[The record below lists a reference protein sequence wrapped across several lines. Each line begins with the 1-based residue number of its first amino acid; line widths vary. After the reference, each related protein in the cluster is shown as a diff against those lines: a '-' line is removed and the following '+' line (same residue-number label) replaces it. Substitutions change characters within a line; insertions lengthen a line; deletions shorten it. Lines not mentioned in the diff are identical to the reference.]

1 MTIRYR
7 IDSLFRQQNIKAD
20 RYLPDLQSLR
30 YSVRSV
36 VSNWFERPAI
46 SLLISL
52 KISADGATFIGL
64 IIAVI
69 SGYYISQGQFLLGGG
84 LVLIGAI
91 FDLLDGGIARSTG
104 KVTKRGALTDSVFDR
119 VSEIV
124 ILSGLG
130 MYYVNAE
137 KVDSMAVLLAFAA
150 IGGSLMVSYVRARA
164 EGLGVKGT
172 AGFLTRP
179 ERIVITVTG
188 LVLGYPLI
196 VLWILGIGTPLS
208 AIWRFLDS
216 WRAVDN

>member
-1 MTIRYR
+1 M
-7 IDSLFRQQNIKAD
+7 
-20 RYLPDLQSLR
+20 PDLQSLR

-46 SLLISL
+46 SFLISL

-130 MYYVNAE
+130 MYYVSAE
-137 KVDSMAVLLAFAA
+137 KVDSTAVLLAFAA
-150 IGGSLMVSYVRARA
+150 IGGSLLVSYVRARA

-216 WRAVDN
+216 WRAIDN

>member
-1 MTIRYR
+1 M
-7 IDSLFRQQNIKAD
+7 
-20 RYLPDLQSLR
+20 PDLQSLR

-69 SGYYISQGQFLLGGG
+69 SGYYISQGQFILGGG

-130 MYYVNAE
+130 MYYVSAE
-137 KVDSMAVLLAFAA
+137 KVDSTAVLLAFAA
-150 IGGSLMVSYVRARA
+150 IGGSLLVSYVRARA
-164 EGLGVKGT
+164 EGLGVIGT
-172 AGFLTRP
+172 AGLPTRP

-216 WRAVDN
+216 WRAIDN

>member
-1 MTIRYR
+1 M
-7 IDSLFRQQNIKAD
+7 
-20 RYLPDLQSLR
+20 PDLQSLR

-130 MYYVNAE
+130 MYYVSAE
-137 KVDSMAVLLAFAA
+137 KVDSTAVLLAFAA
-150 IGGSLMVSYVRARA
+150 IGGSLLVSYVRARA

-216 WRAVDN
+216 WRAIDN

>member
-1 MTIRYR
+1 
-7 IDSLFRQQNIKAD
+7 
-20 RYLPDLQSLR
+20 
-30 YSVRSV
+30 
-36 VSNWFERPAI
+36 
-46 SLLISL
+46 LLISL

-69 SGYYISQGQFLLGGG
+69 SGYYISQGQFILGGG

-130 MYYVNAE
+130 MYYVSAE
-137 KVDSMAVLLAFAA
+137 KVDSTAVLLAFAA
-150 IGGSLMVSYVRARA
+150 IGGSLLVSYVRARA

-216 WRAVDN
+216 WRAIDN

>member
-1 MTIRYR
+1 
-7 IDSLFRQQNIKAD
+7 
-20 RYLPDLQSLR
+20 LPDLQSLR

-69 SGYYISQGQFLLGGG
+69 SGYYISQGQFILGGG

-130 MYYVNAE
+130 MYYVSAE
-137 KVDSMAVLLAFAA
+137 KVDSTAVLLAFAA
-150 IGGSLMVSYVRARA
+150 IGGSLLVSYVRARA

-216 WRAVDN
+216 WRAIDN

>member
-1 MTIRYR
+1 M
-7 IDSLFRQQNIKAD
+7 
-20 RYLPDLQSLR
+20 PDLQSLR

-69 SGYYISQGQFLLGGG
+69 SGYYISQGQFILGGG

-130 MYYVNAE
+130 MYYVSAE
-137 KVDSMAVLLAFAA
+137 KVDSTAVLLAFSA
-150 IGGSLMVSYVRARA
+150 IGGSLLVSYVRARA

-216 WRAVDN
+216 WRAIDN

>member
-1 MTIRYR
+1 M
-7 IDSLFRQQNIKAD
+7 
-20 RYLPDLQSLR
+20 PDLQSLR

-130 MYYVNAE
+130 MYYVSAE
-137 KVDSMAVLLAFAA
+137 KVDSTAVLLAFAA
-150 IGGSLMVSYVRARA
+150 IGGSLLVSYVRARA

-179 ERIVITVTG
+179 ERIVITVAG

-216 WRAVDN
+216 WRAIDN

>member
-1 MTIRYR
+1 M
-7 IDSLFRQQNIKAD
+7 
-20 RYLPDLQSLR
+20 PDLQSLR

-69 SGYYISQGQFLLGGG
+69 SGYYISQGQFILGGG

-130 MYYVNAE
+130 MYYVSAE
-137 KVDSMAVLLAFAA
+137 KVDSTAVLLAFAA
-150 IGGSLMVSYVRARA
+150 IGGSLLVSYVRARA

-216 WRAVDN
+216 WRAIDN

>member
-1 MTIRYR
+1 M
-7 IDSLFRQQNIKAD
+7 
-20 RYLPDLQSLR
+20 PDLQSLR

-64 IIAVI
+64 VIAVI

-130 MYYVNAE
+130 MYYVSAE
-137 KVDSMAVLLAFAA
+137 KVDSTAVLLAFAA
-150 IGGSLMVSYVRARA
+150 IGGSLLVSYVRARA

-216 WRAVDN
+216 WRAIDN

>member
-1 MTIRYR
+1 M
-7 IDSLFRQQNIKAD
+7 
-20 RYLPDLQSLR
+20 PDLQSLR

-46 SLLISL
+46 SFLISL

-130 MYYVNAE
+130 MYYVCAE
-137 KVDSMAVLLAFAA
+137 KVDSTAVLLAFAA
-150 IGGSLMVSYVRARA
+150 IGGSLLVSYVRARA

-216 WRAVDN
+216 WRAIDN

>member
-1 MTIRYR
+1 
-7 IDSLFRQQNIKAD
+7 
-20 RYLPDLQSLR
+20 LPDLQSLR

>member
-1 MTIRYR
+1 M
-7 IDSLFRQQNIKAD
+7 
-20 RYLPDLQSLR
+20 PDLQSLR

-130 MYYVNAE
+130 MYYVSAE
-137 KVDSMAVLLAFAA
+137 KVDSTAVLLAFAA
-150 IGGSLMVSYVRARA
+150 IGGSLLVSYVRARA

-216 WRAVDN
+216 WRALDN

>member
-1 MTIRYR
+1 
-7 IDSLFRQQNIKAD
+7 
-20 RYLPDLQSLR
+20 LPDLQSLR

-46 SLLISL
+46 SFLISL

-130 MYYVNAE
+130 MYYVSAE
-137 KVDSMAVLLAFAA
+137 KVDSTAVLLAFAA
-150 IGGSLMVSYVRARA
+150 IGGSLLVSYVRARA

-216 WRAVDN
+216 WRAIDN